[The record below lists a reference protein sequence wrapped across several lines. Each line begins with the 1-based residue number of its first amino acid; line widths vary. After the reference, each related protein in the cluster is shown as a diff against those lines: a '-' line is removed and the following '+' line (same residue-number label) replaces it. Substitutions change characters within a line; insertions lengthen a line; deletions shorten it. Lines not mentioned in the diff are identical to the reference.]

1 MKSKKKSLIVTSAL
15 LALLIA
21 FTAALNILSL
31 TKFDNIF
38 EKFFGS
44 RPAGVRGDTMGADVE
59 YYKSDFSS
67 PSELYAYEVAKVAE
81 IVEEF
86 QKHGLFTKVLA
97 ASFKNAEQVHKC
109 ALCGCHSVTVPA
121 DILRSL
127 ITLPM
132 TDGAIAG
139 FDRDWASVYGDKTIR
154 DL

>member
-21 FTAALNILSL
+21 FTSALNILSL

-44 RPAGVRGDTMGADVE
+44 KPAGVRGDTMGADVE

-81 IVEEF
+81 IVEE
-86 QKHGLFTKVLA
+86 G
-97 ASFKNAEQVHKC
+97 
-109 ALCGCHSVTVPA
+109 
-121 DILRSL
+121 
-127 ITLPM
+127 ITLFEN
-132 TDGAIAG
+132 DGILPLAKGTKLSI
-139 FDRDWASVYGDKTIR
+139 FSHSSVDLDRKSVV
-154 DL
+154 